1 MSELIELTA
10 AELHMVSGGA
20 GTAAAAAG
28 SNSASAA
35 SGQNLGVAVV
45 AIPGDGTVILR
56 GEVAAGAG
64 FVLAPASLG
73 AAATGS

>member
-10 AELHMVSGGA
+10 GELHMVSGGA

-45 AIPGDGTVILR
+45 PIPGDGTAIFVSEVFAGNSAVI
-56 GEVAAGAG
+56 G
-64 FVLAPASLG
+64 PASLG